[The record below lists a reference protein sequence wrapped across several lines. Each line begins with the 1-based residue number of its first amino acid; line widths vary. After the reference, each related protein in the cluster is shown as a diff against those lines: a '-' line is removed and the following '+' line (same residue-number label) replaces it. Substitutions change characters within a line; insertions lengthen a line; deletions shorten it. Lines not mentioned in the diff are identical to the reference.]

1 VHVSFIS
8 WEVICIEGLTR
19 LFISLYLLNR
29 GRDCADPRH
38 PGVYAR
44 TSYFYDWIVETSCT
58 LSRDPP
64 DYFQCPRPSDAPSI
78 VPSLSPSSIPSD
90 APSIAPS
97 SLPSVA
103 PSDQPSLFVT
113 PSQNH
118 VTDFINP
125 WNLSAK
131 DAPPIVPS
139 SSPSVAPSDQPSL
152 STAPSQNRVID
163 FIAWNPPA
171 EDRPLGHCRGDCDY
185 DTDCAGDMLCFQRSW
200 GSSSAPGCAEDA
212 SAPDF
217 ADFCIF
223 ASDKP

>member
-29 GRDCADPRH
+29 GINCADPRH

-44 TSYFYDWIVETSCT
+44 TSYFYDWIVETSCA

-64 DYFQCPRPSDAPSI
+64 DYFQCPRPSDAPAI
-78 VPSLSPSSIPSD
+78 TPSLSPSSIPSD
-90 APSIAPS
+90 APS
-97 SLPSVA
+97 
-103 PSDQPSLFVT
+103 
-113 PSQNH
+113 
-118 VTDFINP
+118 
-125 WNLSAK
+125 
-131 DAPPIVPS
+131 IVPS

-152 STAPSQNRVID
+152 SMAPSQKYVTD

-200 GSSSAPGCAEDA
+200 KSSSVPGCEEDA
-212 SAPDF
+212 SAPGF

-223 ASDKP
+223 ALDKP